1 VLATE
6 SFHNNYLL
14 QTLTHPRGCNQELGR
29 IAYGAPNQK
38 TIRSSSAFSVQG
50 LSRTMF

>member
-14 QTLTHPRGCNQELGR
+14 QPLTHPRGCNQDLAR

-38 TIRSSSAFSVQG
+38 TIRFSSAFGV
-50 LSRTMF
+50 

>member
-1 VLATE
+1 MLATE

-14 QTLTHPRGCNQELGR
+14 QPLTHPRGCNQDLAR

-38 TIRSSSAFSVQG
+38 TIRF
-50 LSRTMF
+50 FFNI